1 MIDLG
6 VAPAGAAEGGRKMN
20 SRVLERSW
28 PGALLAL
35 LTCATAPA
43 VAQDEAR
50 LTEWSAPAHW
60 RLVSAQRL
68 SQIRGGF
75 ELPDL
80 QLRLSFGL
88 EQSVLVN
95 GELVART
102 VLTIERLRDA
112 VGNQVNAARN
122 TVLDSTAGLNAQ
134 IQAQVAAQLQA
145 VGLRTTTINTVSTPQ
160 AQAAAATAAVQAMA
174 PAAGAPAVVA
184 SDAVPTVS
192 STAPLASSP
201 AGTPVVASANTAVSS
216 GSGEVGAVQV
226 VSPAQAVQGT
236 VPVTVVQSGPG
247 NVVSGASVVGNDALS
262 TIIQNTLDG
271 QRIQVLTEVSASA
284 NSLRV
289 LRAMDMAATIREG
302 VINSLRR

>member
-1 MIDLG
+1 
-6 VAPAGAAEGGRKMN
+6 MN
-20 SRVLERSW
+20 SRALERSW

-35 LTCATAPA
+35 LACATAPA

-145 VGLRTTTINTVSTPQ
+145 VGLRTTTINTASTPQ

-174 PAAGAPAVVA
+174 PASNAPAAAA
-184 SDAVPTVS
+184 SDPAPAAS
-192 STAPLASSP
+192 STAPLASP
-201 AGTPVVASANTAVSS
+201 PVVAASNTAVSS
-216 GSGEVGAVQV
+216 GSGKVSAVQV
-226 VSPAQAVQGT
+226 VSPAPGAQAT